1 MKKRGTE
8 TSDSRV
14 DPTACPVLKDRSL
27 PAWVSVDRR
36 KMMEAGIRNPNPDVL
51 LRLIGEM
58 LADNGNPYYAWTA
71 VDVCIK
77 HGTEF
82 PEWLF
87 AYLGEC
93 AERMLSDEAKKE
105 GRDLRK
111 ALPWIFGFPNV
122 LDPTQRKRGPGN
134 MLDPEGDPD
143 RMKFAFKFAI
153 RLERG
158 QQPAAAMSDAC
169 NDVFDGKNDSADE
182 KTLRRWLL
190 KEFDLK
196 KSPKSAEEWKK
207 VAREHFSSIAEDLVA
222 MGQSRAKL

>member
-8 TSDSRV
+8 TSD
-14 DPTACPVLKDRSL
+14 P
-27 PAWVSVDRR
+27 RR
-36 KMMEAGIRNPNPDVL
+36 KAMEAAIRNPDFVL
-51 LRLIGEM
+51 WVDRQQ
-58 LADNGNPYYAWTA
+58 LADTGNPYYAWRA
-71 VDVCIK
+71 VRDCIE
-77 HGTEF
+77 HGIKF

-105 GRDLRK
+105 GCDLRK
-111 ALPWIFGFPNV
+111 ALPGIFGFPNV

-143 RMKFAFKFAI
+143 RLDFVLNFAM

-158 QQPAAAMSDAC
+158 QQPTAAMSDAC
-169 NDVFDGKNDSADE
+169 NDVFDGKKADVDE
-182 KTLRRWLL
+182 KTLRRMLL

-196 KSPKSAEEWKK
+196 KSPKTADEWKK
-207 VAREHFSSIAEDLVA
+207 VARERFGSLAAFLVEL
-222 MGQSRAKL
+222 GQSLA